1 MKKVLACAAVA
12 AAIGS
17 YADEAFTFVTDPS
30 GYSYIQINQ
39 DVESFKLDISKYGE
53 ANAQDNSNGQWG
65 EGHFKYYTYKGDV
78 QKSTTTT
85 GYGRHQNTTTTL
97 KDSATGEAIETT
109 TIAKGSDRIDLGALS
124 AGTKIGFAFDDR
136 GTDEWAFKFTDSGYY
151 QNGGRT
157 YYTYNAADG
166 EKLVNFNQASYTG
179 HGGGNNNWD
188 DWMVI
193 SASATTSPVNAPS
206 GAPLPGALAV
216 LLVGG
221 FGAGALKMGKRRQ
234 RA

>member
-1 MKKVLACAAVA
+1 MKKVLACAVA
-12 AAIGS
+12 AAAFGS
-17 YADEAFTFVTDPS
+17 FAEEAFSFVTDPS

-39 DVESFKLDISKYGE
+39 DVDSFKLDITKYGE
-53 ANAQDNSNGQWG
+53 ANAQDNRNGQWG
-65 EGHFKYYTYKGDV
+65 EGHFKYYTYQGNV
-78 QKSTTTT
+78 QKTTTATGWGYHQSTTTV
-85 GYGRHQNTTTTL
+85 L
-97 KDSATGEAIETT
+97 KDSATGEAISPV
-109 TIAKGSDRIDLGALS
+109 TIAKGSSSIDLGALS

-151 QNGGRT
+151 QNGGSR
-157 YYTYNAADG
+157 YYAYAAAAG
-166 EKLVNFNQASYTG
+166 ETLVNFNQASYSG

-193 SASATTSPVNAPS
+193 SASATTASVNVPS
-206 GAPLPGALAV
+206 GAPLPGALAM

-221 FGAGALKMGKRRQ
+221 FGAGALRLGKRKQ